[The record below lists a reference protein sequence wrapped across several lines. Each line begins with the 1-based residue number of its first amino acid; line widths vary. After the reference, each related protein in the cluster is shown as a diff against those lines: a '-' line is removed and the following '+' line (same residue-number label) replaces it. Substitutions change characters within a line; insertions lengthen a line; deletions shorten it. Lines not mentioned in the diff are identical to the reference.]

1 MRVRVSTYLALLAP
15 LVGCGDAAQG
25 TTEPGTTAAAS
36 TGNSTGTSGDPTD
49 TSAGVTGSSSS
60 SSTGFTCPP
69 NAPPVAPKVIQP
81 GVGRIDVVPA
91 TLKITGTGFS
101 DPDGDGFGGVDAEIW
116 SYKDGVLGERVW
128 HAELAGEGPPAIT
141 LADGSFD
148 GGPLEEWADY
158 GIRLRYHDD
167 QGECGMVSPWS
178 EDLLFRT
185 DDGSSILF
193 DPAVVRDFYLDIPP
207 ASWQAIQAQAIPP
220 GCVPFDREYYTG
232 TLRYEDQVF
241 QGVGIKTKGGCGSS
255 RDLNGKASFKVDL
268 EWDDPAVP
276 GCPAARRLLGV
287 NSFTFNNG
295 VQDQSASHE
304 RLAYPLYREVYL
316 PAPRAASVRIFVNDQ
331 LWGLYTHVE
340 TTDRRFLARHFSSND
355 GMLYEGTYWCDLDS
369 GNLPPTDEDDS
380 KCLTREFKPDPC
392 KAPDPGA
399 DPLDYS
405 TLRTMIEQVEALP
418 PGGFYPAITDI
429 FDWDRFLTTW
439 ALESYIA
446 HWDNYHFNIKN
457 NYRVYHDPTTQKWTL
472 ISTGI
477 DQTFKQD
484 QDPWGIDGVLAR
496 RCRNEP
502 PCEAAFAAR
511 LAEVRDALSAMDLTA
526 QANAI
531 YQQLTPFV
539 QEDPRKEYGMNAF
552 MNEHQQILNF
562 VQGRAQRITQYLTAH
577 GY

>member
-1 MRVRVSTYLALLAP
+1 
-15 LVGCGDAAQG
+15 
-25 TTEPGTTAAAS
+25 
-36 TGNSTGTSGDPTD
+36 
-49 TSAGVTGSSSS
+49 
-60 SSTGFTCPP
+60 
-69 NAPPVAPKVIQP
+69 
-81 GVGRIDVVPA
+81 
-91 TLKITGTGFS
+91 
-101 DPDGDGFGGVDAEIW
+101 
-116 SYKDGVLGERVW
+116 
-128 HAELAGEGPPAIT
+128 
-141 LADGSFD
+141 
-148 GGPLEEWADY
+148 
-158 GIRLRYHDD
+158 
-167 QGECGMVSPWS
+167 
-178 EDLLFRT
+178 
-185 DDGSSILF
+185 
-193 DPAVVRDFYLDIPP
+193 
-207 ASWQAIQAQAIPP
+207 
-220 GCVPFDREYYTG
+220 
-232 TLRYEDQVF
+232 
-241 QGVGIKTKGGCGSS
+241 
-255 RDLNGKASFKVDL
+255 
-268 EWDDPAVP
+268 
-276 GCPAARRLLGV
+276 
-287 NSFTFNNG
+287 
-295 VQDQSASHE
+295 
-304 RLAYPLYREVYL
+304 
-316 PAPRAASVRIFVNDQ
+316 
-331 LWGLYTHVE
+331 
-340 TTDRRFLARHFSSND
+340 
-355 GMLYEGTYWCDLDS
+355 
-369 GNLPPTDEDDS
+369 
-380 KCLTREFKPDPC
+380 
-392 KAPDPGA
+392 
-399 DPLDYS
+399 
-405 TLRTMIEQVEALP
+405 MIEQVEALP